1 MTLQNLLLFLLLGI
15 AKASEKSNNAPVI
28 VGEGLSR
35 IPESGKAKIGDEL
48 KCLKDGEEVDDLE
61 WVVIKGETASVM
73 TPEDGK
79 TSIKAS
85 EKATYQCKIDEE
97 TYAEFVVAGEDNSL
111 HFRVDKFEKSY
122 AVVEQEDLKIECK
135 ISNRTD
141 QIDIKNDIKIK
152 WYMFNITGI
161 TFYSTFLKLPFT
173 FCIFASGTAMSLT
186 VLVTVDPP
194 YPDTL
199 TKMS

>member
-1 MTLQNLLLFLLLGI
+1 MTLQFLLFILLAI
-15 AKASEKSNNAPVI
+15 VKDSEQTNKAPVI

-35 IPESGKAKIGDEL
+35 IPENGKAKIGDEL
-48 KCLKDGEEVDDLE
+48 KCLNNGEDIDDIE

-79 TSIKAS
+79 TALKAT
-85 EKATYQCKIDEE
+85 EKATYQCKIDEDN
-97 TYAEFVVAGEDNSL
+97 YAEFIVSAEDNSL

-152 WYMFNITGI
+152 WYMFNSTGNDI
-161 TFYSTFLKLPFT
+161 L
-173 FCIFASGTAMSLT
+173 
-186 VLVTVDPP
+186 
-194 YPDTL
+194 
-199 TKMS
+199 